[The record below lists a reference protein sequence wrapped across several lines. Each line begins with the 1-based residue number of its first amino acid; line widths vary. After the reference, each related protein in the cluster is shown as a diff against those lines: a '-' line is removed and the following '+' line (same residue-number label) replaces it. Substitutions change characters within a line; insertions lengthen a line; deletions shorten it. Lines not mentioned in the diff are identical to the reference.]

1 MSAHLRIQGGREAV
15 VRAWSDALAA
25 SSGASALEGE
35 VSSQR
40 FSNPVAYRIDRTA
53 RDVVRFL
60 FEGDWDASVPESIDD
75 VCHVLALED
84 AEPSVALGS
93 FFRLRQIVL
102 EHIEDEID
110 RETLL
115 QLDERIDRCVLEA
128 VDRHVRC
135 REQIMQMRIG
145 ELKRREKMLERMRET
160 PVTELGEGW

>member
-1 MSAHLRIQGGREAV
+1 MSAHLRIQGGREAI
-15 VRAWSDALAA
+15 VRAWSDVLAA
-25 SSGASALEGE
+25 SSGASVLEGE

-40 FSNPVAYRIDRTA
+40 FSNPVAYRIDRAA
-53 RDVVRFL
+53 REVVRFL
-60 FEGDWDASVPESIDD
+60 FEGDWDASVSESIDD
-75 VCHVLALED
+75 ACHVLALQD

-93 FFRLRQIVL
+93 FFRLRQIAL
-102 EHIEDEID
+102 ERMDGEID
-110 RETLL
+110 RATLL

-128 VDRHVRC
+128 LDCHARC